1 MKKPHRDILIMTGV
15 TVVFVAICIIAI
27 FGLPFGNGKGGRLNI
42 DGVAVDT
49 IMEGDIPILDN
60 DIVIPLTPADTTDV
74 DPDGTSIIADGT
86 LHTNDSIKQ
95 NEQHE

>member
-1 MKKPHRDILIMTGV
+1 MKKPHRDILIMMAA

-27 FGLPFGNGKGGRLNI
+27 FGLPLGNEKGGRLNF

-60 DIVIPLTPADTTDV
+60 DIVIPLTPADTADV
-74 DPDGTSIIADGT
+74 DSDATNGITDGT